1 MKVKRVVRENVR
13 APYSLHDMSVI
24 NFEIN
29 GDDMIMRT
37 QSGIVSTVPPYGQP
51 DGYVEWYKIDWD
63 FSYVYLFSVSGNT
76 GSFTGEKMYLKDFVN
91 LFVNANF
98 SIIDETYGYNKTKF
112 EGILSMGGTV
122 KECFVEIYHLGDM
135 VFVEE

>member
-1 MKVKRVVRENVR
+1 MKRVVRGNVC

-24 NFEIN
+24 SFEIK

-37 QSGIVSTVPPYGQP
+37 QSGIVSTVPPYGQS

-63 FSYVYLFSVSGNT
+63 FSYVYLFNVTGNT

-91 LFVNANF
+91 QFVNANF
-98 SIIDETYGYNKTKF
+98 TIIDETYGYNQTKF
-112 EGILSMGGTV
+112 EGILSMGATV
-122 KECFVEIYHLGDM
+122 KACFVEIYHLGDM